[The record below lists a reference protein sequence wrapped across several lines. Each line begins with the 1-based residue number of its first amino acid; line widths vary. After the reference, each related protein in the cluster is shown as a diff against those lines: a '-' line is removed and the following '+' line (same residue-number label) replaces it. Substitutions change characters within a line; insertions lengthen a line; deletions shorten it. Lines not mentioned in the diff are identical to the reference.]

1 MARFASELLQR
12 LRLDLG
18 LTQEEAA
25 RTLGV
30 DVRTYRRYERGKV
43 NERGFNVRTAARR
56 RFLAALS
63 REFGVAESE
72 WILED
77 EQEEEQ
83 EPARLDRLV
92 RVHALQPARHFVGRS
107 GLLDE
112 LREWSQRE
120 GGGVLALLGVG
131 GAGKTAVVEAF
142 LHEHAP
148 SGLTFVWSFYEEPR
162 VEAWLGAL
170 LGALGAGAGGEG
182 GRRHRVQE
190 ALAAAPGRP
199 LLILDGLELLQG
211 GQPTRGQLEDPEL
224 RRLLSALAAG
234 LGQARALVTTRLPL
248 VDLAPWEGR
257 GFLPRALE
265 PLAPREAAALLE
277 AWGLVGERAALERAA
292 AGFGGHAL
300 SLALAGSYGS
310 AFLEGDPSALPALD
324 LETAAADERLAA
336 RLARLLDD
344 LAQQLTPLERDLMA
358 RLSAFPHGASL
369 ACLSELAS
377 APQPLAGALE
387 GSSEETLRRAL
398 VRLERLGL
406 CFPGVVGD
414 PGAAPGRA
422 RFQAHPFV
430 RDRLVRS
437 LGGGAPAIHAHEAA
451 RVAAQLSERP
461 GALPSA
467 GPELDRLEDLFLHL
481 VHADRPEAAFQVYLR
496 SFGGLEHLGLRLGAL
511 TRGRRL
517 LGYLVSR
524 LDEWSWRDESRAAAA
539 YDWGYYCAA
548 LGDLDRGQEGYRR
561 FEAILCAE
569 ADPWEAALTRAL
581 SQRAL
586 AYVAWQRGDLR
597 SARLRIEAALQA
609 SARVGHHQH
618 HLRNLALSAAIA
630 HDADEDEGADAAW
643 EQALAL
649 DGGRPR
655 ARRALWL
662 AERWLARERG
672 DEAIALLERVLPELE
687 ALGWAGHAAQ
697 AHDLLARRAL
707 AAGRSVTRHLA
718 ALHDWV
724 RQSGEVEVE
733 LRWRAIAAQT
743 AESPSEAR
751 AHLEA
756 GLERARA
763 CGLGLAEAR
772 FETLLGAGARSGGGS

>member
-1 MARFASELLQR
+1 MRA
-12 LRLDLG
+12 
-18 LTQEEAA
+18 
-25 RTLGV
+25 
-30 DVRTYRRYERGKV
+30 
-43 NERGFNVRTAARR
+43 
-56 RFLAALS
+56 
-63 REFGVAESE
+63 
-72 WILED
+72 
-77 EQEEEQ
+77 
-83 EPARLDRLV
+83 
-92 RVHALQPARHFVGRS
+92 HALQPARHFVGRS
-107 GLLDE
+107 ALLAE

-120 GGGVLALLGVG
+120 GGGVLALQGLG

-142 LHEHAP
+142 LREHAP
-148 SGLTFVWSFYEEPR
+148 CGLTFVWSFYEEPR

-170 LGALGAGAGGEG
+170 LAALGAGAGAEG

-224 RRLLSALAAG
+224 RRLLSTLAAG

-248 VDLAPWEGR
+248 VDLAPWEDQ
-257 GFLPRALE
+257 GFLARPLE
-265 PLAPREAAALLE
+265 PLAKSEAAALLE
-277 AWGLVGERAALERAA
+277 AWGLVGERSVLERAA
-292 AGFGGHAL
+292 EGFGGHAL

-310 AFLEGDPSALPALD
+310 AFLEGDPSALPTLD
-324 LETAAADERLAA
+324 LEAAAADERLAA

-369 ACLSELAS
+369 ACLCELAR

-387 GSSEETLRRAL
+387 GSGESALRRAL

-406 CFPGVVGD
+406 CFPGVAGD
-414 PGAAPGRA
+414 PGAPRGRA

-430 RDRLVRS
+430 RDRMVRS
-437 LGGGAPAIHAHEAA
+437 LGGEAPALHAHEAA

-467 GPELDRLEDLFLHL
+467 GELDRLEDLFLHL
-481 VHADRPEAAFQVYLR
+481 VEADRPEAAFQVYLR

-517 LGYLVSR
+517 LGCLMSR
-524 LDEWSWRDESRAAAA
+524 LDDSRATWRRESRAAAA

-548 LGDLDRGQEGYRR
+548 LGDLDQGEEGYRR

-569 ADPWEAALTRAL
+569 ADPWEAALTRGL

-597 SARLRIEAALQA
+597 SARLRVDAALRA
-609 SARVGHHQH
+609 SARVGHDQH

-630 HDADEDEGADAAW
+630 HDADEDEVADAAW

-687 ALGWAGHAAQ
+687 ARGWAGHAAQ

-707 AAGRSVTRHLA
+707 AAGRSVARHLA
-718 ALHDWV
+718 ALQGWV
-724 RQSGEVEVE
+724 RRSGEVEIE
-733 LRWRAIAAQT
+733 LRWRAIAAQA
-743 AESPSEAR
+743 AESPAEAR

-756 GLERARA
+756 GLERART
-763 CGLGLAEAR
+763 CGFGLAEAR
-772 FETLLGAGARSGGGS
+772 LEGTRP